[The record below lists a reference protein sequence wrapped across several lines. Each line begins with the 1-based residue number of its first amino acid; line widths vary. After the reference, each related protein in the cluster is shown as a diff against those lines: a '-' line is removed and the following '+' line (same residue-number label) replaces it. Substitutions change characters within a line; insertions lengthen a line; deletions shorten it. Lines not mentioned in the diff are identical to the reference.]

1 VVRELGSE
9 RRKTVVYEQAVYKIG
24 YMLENLGIP
33 GYLFKQTFLKKFERI

>member
-33 GYLFKQTFLKKFERI
+33 GYLFQANFFEKV